1 MNSRRLTGSAIRS
14 VLVLT
19 LVVGASALTS
29 CTYALHQ
36 VHEGDLERIPTGRE
50 FRRVKS
56 QAEQFVVLGFVR
68 QTDYVDKAYA
78 DLAKSCTGHEV
89 EGIQTRYSTAH
100 GFLSWTNKVVMQG
113 YCLE

>member
-1 MNSRRLTGSAIRS
+1 MKILGKS
-14 VLVLT
+14 VRALAFVLCLSSLV
-19 LVVGASALTS
+19 S

-36 VHEGDLERIPTGRE
+36 VHEGDIERIPTGRE

-68 QTDYVDKAYA
+68 QTDYVDKAFG
-78 DLAKSCTGHEV
+78 DLARSCAEREV

>member
-1 MNSRRLTGSAIRS
+1 MNLLLLRALA
-14 VLVLT
+14 
-19 LVVGASALTS
+19 LVVCAGSLSS

-36 VHEGDLERIPTGRE
+36 VHEGDIERIPTGRE

-78 DLAKSCTGHEV
+78 DLAQSCAGREV